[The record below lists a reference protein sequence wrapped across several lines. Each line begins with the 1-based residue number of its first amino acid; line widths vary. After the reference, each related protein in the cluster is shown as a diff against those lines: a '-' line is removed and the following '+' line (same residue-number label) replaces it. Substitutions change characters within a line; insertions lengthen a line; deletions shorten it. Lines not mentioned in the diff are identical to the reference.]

1 MSRLPKIGIS
11 CGDING
17 VGTEILIK
25 SINRLLDLEILIV
38 FFGSVK
44 LWSFYSKNN
53 KNASRYNLIS
63 NISELK
69 KNKINIFNCLND
81 DLEINP
87 GKMTPF
93 SGSAAFSSLECAT
106 NFALDRKIDI
116 LITMPLCKSNVK
128 QPFVGHTEYLRD
140 KCGVLQNLMLLA
152 SNKIKLATLTNHTP
166 IKLISS
172 KISINKISNKI
183 EILARSLEMDF
194 NINHPKLAVLGLNPH
209 AGDNGLIGQEEISII
224 SPAIKQ
230 KRLEGLNVYGPFSSD
245 AFFAKKKYKSFDA
258 VLSMYHDQG
267 LIPFKMLS
275 SNQGGVNFTAGLPII
290 RLSPDHG
297 PAYDIANTGVVN
309 CDSFFA
315 AIKLGIEIFNNR

>member
-1 MSRLPKIGIS
+1 
-11 CGDING
+11 
-17 VGTEILIK
+17 
-25 SINRLLDLEILIV
+25 
-38 FFGSVK
+38 
-44 LWSFYSKNN
+44 
-53 KNASRYNLIS
+53 
-63 NISELK
+63 
-69 KNKINIFNCLND
+69 
-81 DLEINP
+81 
-87 GKMTPF
+87 MTTF

-230 KRLEGLNVYGPFSSD
+230 KRLEGLNVSGPFSSD

>member
-1 MSRLPKIGIS
+1 MSSLPIIGIS

-25 SINRLLDLEILIV
+25 SINRLLDLEIVIV
-38 FFGSVK
+38 FFGSIK
-44 LWSFYSKNN
+44 LWSFYSKNY
-53 KNASRYNLIS
+53 KNASIYNLVS

-87 GKMTPF
+87 GKMTHF
-93 SGSAAFSSLECAT
+93 SGSAAFSSLEYAT
-106 NFALDRKIDI
+106 NFALDRKVDI
-116 LITMPLCKSNVK
+116 LITMPLCKSNIK

-152 SNKIKLATLTNHTP
+152 SDKIKLATLTNHTP

-230 KRLEGLNVYGPFSSD
+230 KRLEGFNVSGPFSSD
-245 AFFAKKKYKSFDA
+245 AFSCSADLRDMPKTLAKAAD
-258 VLSMYHDQG
+258 
-267 LIPFKMLS
+267 LS
-275 SNQGGVNFTAGLPII
+275 S
-290 RLSPDHG
+290 
-297 PAYDIANTGVVN
+297 
-309 CDSFFA
+309 
-315 AIKLGIEIFNNR
+315 